1 MDLFKLP
8 STTIVNKVIPKNAF
22 GSFTNTK
29 QKKLFI
35 DKITR
40 ITWLNKISKDTINIP
55 SNEIEE
61 IQIFLIE
68 LKAKEE
74 IPTILQIIDK
84 AIPYHIIFAI
94 KFQDDIQ
101 FSTSAKHIH
110 PTNDNISIIDWTFNS
125 PWGNA
130 DNQPYNLILKTNID
144 TIFNDFCFQLSG
156 QQKLTEQSITSLI
169 QYQKQIKDLQKTIT
183 KLKTQIKKSKQ
194 FNKKVELNIELKKI
208 EEELL
213 SFSSLNKHI
222 TKYS

>member
-8 STTIVNKVIPKNAF
+8 YTTVVNKVIPKNAF
-22 GSFTNTK
+22 DSFTNTK

-35 DKITR
+35 DKISR

-74 IPTILQIIDK
+74 IPIVLQIIDK

-94 KFQDDIQ
+94 QFQDEIQ
-101 FSTSAKHIH
+101 FSTSAKHQH
-110 PTNDNISIIDWTFNS
+110 PTSDNISIIDWTFNS
-125 PWGNA
+125 PWQNA
-130 DNQPYNLILKTNID
+130 DKQPYNLILKINID

-156 QQKLTEQSITSLI
+156 QQKQTKQSITSLI
-169 QYQKQIKDLQKTIT
+169 QYQKQIKDLGKTIT
-183 KLKTQIKKSKQ
+183 NLKSQIKKSKQ
-194 FNKKVELNIELKKI
+194 FNKKVELNIELKEM
-208 EEELL
+208 EEELNIFL
-213 SFSSLNKHI
+213 KQ
-222 TKYS
+222 